1 MKRIVLLAGLFLLS
15 SVPLFAQN
23 ITLSRSDL
31 EDQLC
36 RRWTADY
43 LIIEGEK
50 VMPEENA
57 APIIVMFQKDGTIDH
72 LKTNPDDP
80 DVESSW
86 EYSTREKLVN
96 IYEGRTLSGQI
107 LSISEKE
114 MIVKMM
120 PSPAQD

>member
-72 LKTNPDDP
+72 LKTNQDDP

-96 IYEGRTLSGQI
+96 IYERLFTI
-107 LSISEKE
+107 NNR
-114 MIVKMM
+114 
-120 PSPAQD
+120 